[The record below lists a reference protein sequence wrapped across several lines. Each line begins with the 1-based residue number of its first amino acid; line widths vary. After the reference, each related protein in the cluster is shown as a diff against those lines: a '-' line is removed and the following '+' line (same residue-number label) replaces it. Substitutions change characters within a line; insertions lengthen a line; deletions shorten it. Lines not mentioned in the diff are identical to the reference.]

1 MKKFKAVMAGL
12 VLCILLCG
20 ISAQAGE
27 QKYKTYDYGDTS
39 GVLNEDYFKLDCYIY
54 CDSGRGTGKTKG
66 AVMGYKCRSTVTVY
80 DKNNNALGNNEN
92 IGLVAVASVSKSGI
106 NNALSCHSL
115 VRTLDGTHALPL
127 HMQLQLKEYD

>member
-20 ISAQAGE
+20 TSAQAGE

-39 GVLNEDYFKLDCYIY
+39 GELNEDYFKLDCYIY

-66 AVMGYKCRSTVTVY
+66 AVMGYKCRATVTVY
-80 DKNNNALGNNEN
+80 DKNNNALGNNQS
-92 IGLVAVASVSKSGI
+92 IGITAVASVSTSGV

-127 HMQLQLKEYD
+127 YMQVQLKEYK

>member
-1 MKKFKAVMAGL
+1 MKKFKAVMSGL

-54 CDSGRGTGKTKG
+54 CDSGKGTGKTKG
-66 AVMGYKCRSTVTVY
+66 AVMGYKCRAAVTVY
-80 DKNNNALGNNEN
+80 DKNNNALGNAESKG
-92 IGLVAVASVSKSGI
+92 IIAVASVSKSGVKS
-106 NNALSCHSL
+106 ALSCHSL
-115 VRTLDGTHALPL
+115 IRTLDETHALPL
-127 HMQLQLKEYD
+127 YMQVQLKEYN